1 MMYQA
6 SEGHKKFLS
15 QLEEQLAAR
24 FSEEKV
30 REIINF
36 SSFYYASASLEDLSE
51 RRVDDLYGATV
62 STWNFVQ
69 KHNLD
74 EAKIR
79 VYNPDFEQHGWQS
92 THTVIEVLHRDLPF
106 LVDSV
111 RIELSRRGLTV
122 HSIHNAVLKFQRDA
136 DGQQVRVVGR
146 KDELDA
152 KSGDQSLESLIYIEV
167 DRHTDQSELDDLAQ
181 SMTEVL
187 SEVRTAVN
195 DFPAMRDKAI
205 SLCEELAKSRPPH
218 LSDADISEA
227 TAFLDWLNHDH
238 FTYLGYDEYEVVDED
253 GKKVLKQM
261 AGSELGVLKLDDP
274 RYSVQSRHDMA
285 LDARQFVL
293 IPELL
298 SFAKSSSHARVHR
311 PTYADYITI
320 KRFDAEGA
328 LIGESRFLGLYTSA
342 VYNETPRNVPILRK
356 KIDAVMQASG
366 LDPDGHNG
374 KQLIQILEVYPRD
387 DLFQIDMHELTETV
401 TGILNIRERRKVRL
415 FIREDS
421 FGKLYSCLVFVP
433 RDIYSTEIRYKVADI
448 LCRELD
454 ANGSE
459 FHTHFSESALART
472 QFILRFNG
480 DKAPEYSVKEI
491 EQQIVNIARSWSDD
505 MHDALVERYGE
516 EKANHYHK
524 LYKDAYPASYREN
537 FSPRGAVI
545 DLGYIDQLSEE
556 RTVSMSFYRHLESES
571 SHMQFQ
577 LFHAHDPLPLS
588 DVIPVLENLGM
599 RVVGE
604 HPYEIERSD
613 GCTIWVHDF
622 ALEPSG
628 GEEINLSEIKD
639 VFKGAF
645 EHTWNGSAEN
655 DSFNRL
661 VLTARLNWRQVS
673 ILRAYARYMKQVR
686 FNYGQGYIASTLEN
700 HPDIARMLLDLFTLR
715 FDPEAEHTAEKE
727 EQLIARISETLDQ
740 VQSLN
745 EDMILRR
752 YMQLM
757 QATLRT
763 NFYQP
768 DANGQVKSYISFKLD
783 TNQIPDVPLPRPKF
797 EIFVYSPRVEGV
809 HMRGGKVARGGLR
822 WSDRH
827 EDFRT
832 EILGLVKAQQVK
844 NAVIVPVGAKGG
856 FVCKCPPE
864 QGGREAILEEGIACY
879 KTFIGALLDVTDNL
893 VEGEVVPPK
902 MVVRH
907 DEDDPYLVVAADKGT
922 ATFSDIANGISQE
935 HGFWLKDA
943 FASGGANGYDHK
955 KMGITAR
962 GAWVS
967 VQRHFR
973 ELGHNVQTDA
983 FSVVGIGDMSGDVFG
998 NGMLLSEQIQL
1009 VCAFNHLHI
1018 FVDPNPDT
1026 AASFRE
1032 RKRMFELPRSSWG
1045 DYNNK
1050 LISEGGGIFPRSA
1063 KSIQI
1068 SPEMKER
1075 FAITEDRLSPNDL
1088 ISAVLKAPVDLIWNG
1103 GIGTY
1108 VKSSGETHA
1117 DAGDK
1122 ANDSL
1127 RINGA
1132 DLNARVIGEGG
1143 NLGLTQNAR
1152 IEYGMKGGAST
1163 TDFIDN
1169 AGGVDCSD
1177 HEVNIKILLDEIVGR
1192 EDMTGKQRNQL
1203 LEDMTDEVA
1212 DLVLKNNY
1220 SQGEA
1225 LSLAK
1230 LMAKEGI
1237 GQFRRF
1243 INALESEGKLN
1254 RELEFIPPDDVLLE
1268 RFNQGGGL
1276 TLPELSVLISY
1287 AKADLKLAIVA
1298 SDVPEDSYIE
1308 QELENAFPQVLVKD
1322 FRPAMYN
1329 HRLKREIVAN
1339 QLANDLIDHG
1349 GIAFIH
1355 RLIDSSGAE
1364 AAEIARAY
1372 VVARDV
1378 FGIHSFWQQIEE
1390 LDYRVSSDVQYG
1402 MMQDLMRL
1410 IRRATRWFL
1419 RPHLANMSVSDV
1431 IALYEPKVRM
1441 LSETIGERLRG
1452 AQLESWSQRREE
1464 LMEQGVP
1471 EHLADQVAATS
1482 GLYSLLGVVEAERV
1496 TGEKLQRVAEVYFEL
1511 GHQLDLQ
1518 WIGQKITQL
1527 NVHDNWEALAR
1538 ETFRDDLDWQSRA
1551 LAISVLQME
1560 DGALDVEG
1568 RVSQWMRRHQ
1578 HQVQRW
1584 QSILEEIN
1592 SGSKVDFPIFSVAMR
1607 ELFDLAQMQMEA

>member
-6 SEGHKKFLS
+6 SEGHKKFLD
-15 QLEEQLAAR
+15 QLEEQLASR
-24 FSEEKV
+24 FSEQQVK
-30 REIINF
+30 EIISF
-36 SSFYYASASLEDLSE
+36 SSFYYASASLDDLAE
-51 RRVDDLYGATV
+51 YRPDDLYGATV
-62 STWNFVQ
+62 STWHFVQ
-69 KHNLD
+69 KYRRN
-74 EAKIR
+74 EPKIR
-79 VYNPDFEQHGWQS
+79 VYNPDFEQDGWQS
-92 THTVIEVLHRDLPF
+92 THTVVEVLQKDMPF
-106 LVDSV
+106 LVDSI
-111 RIELSRRGLTV
+111 RIELNRRGLTV
-122 HSIHNAVLKFQRDA
+122 HTIHNAVLKFQRDES
-136 DGQQVRVVGR
+136 GQLQQVVGH
-146 KDELDA
+146 KAELDGA
-152 KSGDQSLESLIYIEV
+152 EHESLIYIEV
-167 DRHTDQSELDDLAQ
+167 DRHTDQSELDDLAK
-181 SMTEVL
+181 SVTEVMTEI
-187 SEVRTAVN
+187 STAVV
-195 DFPAMRDKAI
+195 DFPAMREKAQM
-205 SLCEELAKSRPPH
+205 LCQELSNSRPPH
-218 LSDADISEA
+218 LSDDNIQEA
-227 TAFLDWLNHDH
+227 VDFLDWLDHDH

-253 GKKVLKQM
+253 GKKVLKLVS
-261 AGSELGVLKLDDP
+261 GSELGVLKLDDA
-274 RYSVQSRHDMA
+274 RYNEQSRHDMA

-298 SFAKSSSHARVHR
+298 GFSKGSSHARVHR
-311 PTYADYITI
+311 PTYPDYITI
-320 KRFDAEGA
+320 KRFDDEGQ
-328 LIGESRFLGLYTSA
+328 LVGESRFLGLYTAS
-342 VYNETPRNVPILRK
+342 VYNQLPGNIPVLRK
-356 KIDAVMQASG
+356 KVDAVMQASG
-366 LDPDGHNG
+366 LDPKGHNG
-374 KQLIQILEVYPRD
+374 KHLTQILDVFPRD
-387 DLFQIDMHELTETV
+387 DLFQIDLHELTETAL
-401 TGILNIRERRKVRL
+401 GILNIRERRKVRL

-421 FGKLYSCLVFVP
+421 FGKLFSCMVYVP
-433 RDIYSTEIRYKVADI
+433 RDIYSTEFRHKAQEI
-448 LCRELD
+448 LWEALD

-459 FHTHFSESALART
+459 FHTYFSESALART

-480 DKAPEYSVKEI
+480 DEAPQYSIKEL
-491 EQQIVNIARSWSDD
+491 EQKIINIARSWSDD
-505 MHDALVERYGE
+505 LLEALVERYGE
-516 EKANHYHK
+516 EKANRYYNA
-524 LYKDAYPASYREN
+524 YKAAFPASYRED

-545 DLGYIDQLSEE
+545 DIGYIEQLSEE
-556 RTVSMSFYRHLESES
+556 RQVTMSFYRHLEDQGR
-571 SHMQFQ
+571 HLQFQ
-577 LFHAHDPLPLS
+577 LFHEDEQLPLS

-604 HPYEIERSD
+604 HPYEIQRGD
-613 GCTIWVHDF
+613 GRTIWLHDF
-622 ALEPSG
+622 SLEPAG
-628 GEEINLSEIKD
+628 QGEINLSEINE
-639 VFKGAF
+639 VFKDAF
-645 EHTWNGSAEN
+645 EQTWKGAAEN

-661 VLTARLNWRQVS
+661 VLTASLGWRQVS
-673 ILRAYARYMKQVR
+673 MLRAYARYMKQVR
-686 FNYGQGYIASTLEN
+686 FNFDQGYIASTLEN
-700 HPDIARMLLDLFTLR
+700 HSGITGLLLDLFTLR
-715 FDPEAEHTAEKE
+715 FDPEGGYSEEAEEALVAKITEA
-727 EQLIARISETLDQ
+727 LDQ
-740 VQSLN
+740 VQSLT

-768 DANGQVKSYISFKLD
+768 DADGKVKSYIAFKLD
-783 TNQIPDVPLPRPKF
+783 VNKIPDVPLPRPMF

-809 HMRGGKVARGGLR
+809 HLRGGKVARGGLR

-856 FVCKCPPE
+856 FVSKCPPE
-864 QGGREAILEEGIACY
+864 GGDRDAFIKDGIECY
-879 KTFIGALLDVTDNL
+879 KTFITALLDVTDNL
-893 VEGEVVPPK
+893 VEGIVFPPQ

-922 ATFSDIANGISQE
+922 ATFSDIANSISLE

-973 ELGHNVQTDA
+973 ELGHNVQKDQ

-998 NGMLLSEQIQL
+998 NGMLLSDQIQL

-1018 FVDPNPDT
+1018 FVDPNPDA

-1032 RKRMFELPRSSWG
+1032 RKRMFDLPRSSWA
-1045 DYNNK
+1045 DYNK
-1050 LISEGGGIFPRSA
+1050 ALISEGGAIFSRAA
-1063 KSIQI
+1063 KSIEI
-1068 SPEMKER
+1068 SPQMKEC
-1075 FAITEDRLSPNDL
+1075 FNITEDRMAPNDL
-1088 ISAVLKAPVDLIWNG
+1088 ISAILKAPVDLIWNG

-1108 VKSSGETHA
+1108 VKASDETHA

-1127 RINGA
+1127 RIDGKE
-1132 DLNARVIGEGG
+1132 LSARVIGEGG
-1143 NLGLTQNAR
+1143 NLGLTQRAR
-1152 IEYGMKGGAST
+1152 MEYGMTGGAVN

-1177 HEVNIKILLDEIVGR
+1177 HEVNIKILLDEIVGQG
-1192 EDMTGKQRNQL
+1192 DMTNKQRNQL

-1212 DLVLKNNY
+1212 DLVLQNNY
-1220 SQGEA
+1220 AQSGA

-1254 RELEFIPPDDVLLE
+1254 RELEFIPTDDVLLE
-1268 RFNQGGGL
+1268 RFNHGGGL
-1276 TLPELSVLISY
+1276 TSPELSVLISY

-1298 SDVPEDSYIE
+1298 SDLPEDSYIE
-1308 QELENAFPQVLVKD
+1308 QELENAFPEVLVDK
-1322 FRPAMYN
+1322 FKPAMYN
-1329 HRLKREIVAN
+1329 HRLKREIVSN
-1339 QLANDLIDHG
+1339 QLANDLVHHG

-1378 FGIHSFWQQIEE
+1378 FGIHNLWSQIEQ
-1390 LDYRVSSDVQYG
+1390 LDYLVSSEVQYS
-1402 MMQDLMRL
+1402 MMMELMRL

-1441 LSETIGERLRG
+1441 LSEDIGERLKG
-1452 AQLESWSQRREE
+1452 AQLERWTKRRGE
-1464 LMEQGVP
+1464 LIDQGVP
-1471 EHLADQVAATS
+1471 EQLADQIAATAS
-1482 GLYSLLGVVEAERV
+1482 LYSLLGVVEAERV
-1496 TGEKLQRVAEVYFEL
+1496 TGEKLPRVADVYFEL
-1511 GHQLDLQ
+1511 GYQLDLQ
-1518 WIGQKITQL
+1518 WISQKITEL
-1527 NVHDNWEALAR
+1527 HVHDSWEALAR

-1560 DGALDVEG
+1560 DGALDVEE
-1568 RVSQWMRRHQ
+1568 RVSQWMKRHQ
-1578 HQVQRW
+1578 HQVLRW
-1584 QSILEEIN
+1584 QRIMDEID
-1592 SGSKVDFPIFSVAMR
+1592 SGGKADFPIFSVAMR